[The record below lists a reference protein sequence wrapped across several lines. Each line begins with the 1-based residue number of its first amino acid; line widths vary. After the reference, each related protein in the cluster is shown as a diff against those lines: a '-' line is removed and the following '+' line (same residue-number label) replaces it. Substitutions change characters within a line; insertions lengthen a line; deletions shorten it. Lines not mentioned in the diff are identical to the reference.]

1 MQFLMLFTLPNIIT
15 FSRIPLA
22 FLFLQENIGWR
33 LFAVIFALFSD
44 GLDGYLARRQ
54 KVCSKFG
61 TLLDPLADK
70 FFVIFVAIIYINEG
84 NLHLWQAI
92 ALACRDISVLLFG
105 TYLVLNKRLNS
116 YQFRAIQCGKITTIM
131 QFLVLLGLTLHVAIP
146 SPLYIM
152 FILLGILSLVELA
165 ITRVASEA

>member
-1 MQFLMLFTLPNIIT
+1 M
-15 FSRIPLA
+15 
-22 FLFLQENIGWR
+22 
-33 LFAVIFALFSD
+33 
-44 GLDGYLARRQ
+44 
-54 KVCSKFG
+54 
-61 TLLDPLADK
+61 
-70 FFVIFVAIIYINEG
+70 IFVAIIYINEG

-131 QFLVLLGLTLHVAIP
+131 HFIVLLGLTLHVAIP